1 MILDVCTYLLVFMI
15 TGIMVSI
22 YQKYCNRIII
32 KTNWGIISSKSYIM
46 YSLLGCCFLFPII
59 AMYGLRYG
67 IGTDY
72 FNYESIY
79 NVLHDTDFSDYWSAH
94 SDGIGYYYVEVL
106 YYVLNTIMPSYV
118 MLQWLL
124 ITIICVVICLALRE
138 YYGQINYAYAFFIYL
153 STQFIFAMNATRFS
167 VGLCFILLSYIALA
181 KGRDIRFFLFVLIA
195 SLFHTSALFCLPLY
209 FLKEYKYRYVNRIRN
224 IIVLF
229 FILLFPFLTQ
239 YLFDFAANLVVFARY
254 FATSMYSIS
263 ADVEGGFMWLI
274 HVIPVILP
282 LILFCRKEIFCSSD
296 SSIYFRICLMEIPF
310 RMLGQY
316 NTWFTRYTRCSQ
328 IVLVV
333 FIPLILSRIENKQ
346 KRLLL
351 EIYYVIW
358 YIFYFAYYA
367 IVNDQGDSLPYM
379 WILS

>member
-1 MILDVCTYLLVFMI
+1 MVALFQRCSNCFVLKMGGGVFSFKGPFMH
-15 TGIMVSI
+15 
-22 YQKYCNRIII
+22 
-32 KTNWGIISSKSYIM
+32 
-46 YSLLGCCFLFPII
+46 SLLGCCFLFPII

-72 FNYESIY
+72 FNYECIY
-79 NVLHDTDFSDYWSAH
+79 DTLHEVDFSDYWSAH
-94 SDGIGYYYVEVL
+94 SAGIGYYYVEVL
-106 YYVLNTIMPSYV
+106 YYLLNTLMPSYV
-118 MLQWLL
+118 ALQWLL

-153 STQFIFAMNATRFS
+153 STQFIYAMNGTRFS
-167 VGLCFILLSYIALA
+167 IGLCFILLSYIALA
-181 KGRDIRFFLFVLIA
+181 KGKDIRFFLFVLIA

-209 FLKEYKYRYVNRIRN
+209 FLKEYKYRVANRIRN
-224 IIVLF
+224 IIVLL

-239 YLFDFAANLVVFARY
+239 YLFEFAANLVVFARY
-254 FATSMYSIS
+254 FASSMYSIS
-263 ADVEGGFMWLI
+263 ANTEGGFMWLI

-296 SSIYFRICLMEIPF
+296 SSTYFRICLMEIPF

-367 IVNDQGDSLPYM
+367 IVNDQGDSLPYT
-379 WILS
+379 WIFS